1 MRRLFGLIT
10 LLLLSSCVS
19 DFLSGGGEGEC
30 KGLPEPN
37 LLMSELV
44 SLYEGATFQITE
56 DWVIEGYVISS
67 DEAGN
72 FFGSLHFQ
80 DHPSKPGHGLQL
92 EIDLPKSYLWY
103 PPGTRILVKLN
114 GLYLGKRKGVLMLGG
129 AFPSF
134 GNLSVGRL
142 PARMV
147 PQHIIAACGG
157 PVELQP
163 VETDIAGLDETP
175 VNTLVHL
182 QGVQL
187 IEEENGEPFALPETD
202 TARNLEDCNGNQLIL
217 QNSRY
222 ADFAATAL
230 PSGKGSITAVHTQD
244 NNRSLLRIRN
254 LEDIAM
260 EGERCLDGSVPGET
274 ESGDEQ
280 QDENEETG
288 DPNAVLI
295 TELADPDNNPDARFL
310 ELYNAGDQAVSL
322 EGWIL
327 RRYTNANTEAGAA
340 TDLSGFTIQ
349 AGGFLLLS
357 PDADT
362 FAAVY
367 GINADLEVAA
377 NSAADSNGDDN
388 MELVNAGGEIV
399 DIFGRVGEDG
409 SGTDHEFEDGR
420 AVRLASVTRGSAV
433 FDPGEWEIYN
443 DTGAEGTINQPQ
455 QAPGDFSPG
464 IR

>member
-1 MRRLFGLIT
+1 MKRMMRRLFGLIT

-163 VETDIAGLDETP
+163 VETGIAGLDETP

-202 TARNLEDCNGNQLIL
+202 TARNLEDCNGDQLIL
-217 QNSRY
+217 QNSGY

-230 PSGKGSITAVHTQD
+230 PSGKGSITAVHTHG
-244 NNRSLLRIRN
+244 NNKSLVRIRN

-274 ESGDEQ
+274 ES
-280 QDENEETG
+280 
-288 DPNAVLI
+288 
-295 TELADPDNNPDARFL
+295 
-310 ELYNAGDQAVSL
+310 
-322 EGWIL
+322 
-327 RRYTNANTEAGAA
+327 
-340 TDLSGFTIQ
+340 
-349 AGGFLLLS
+349 
-357 PDADT
+357 
-362 FAAVY
+362 
-367 GINADLEVAA
+367 
-377 NSAADSNGDDN
+377 
-388 MELVNAGGEIV
+388 
-399 DIFGRVGEDG
+399 
-409 SGTDHEFEDGR
+409 
-420 AVRLASVTRGSAV
+420 
-433 FDPGEWEIYN
+433 
-443 DTGAEGTINQPQ
+443 
-455 QAPGDFSPG
+455 
-464 IR
+464 